1 MITNKKA
8 IKKLALEIANE
19 YDLGEEKTRVSKD
32 FLEQVEK
39 ITYIVTRQLVRGNIG
54 KAMTLTSTNWG
65 DKLIKDG
72 ARVSDSEV

>member
-1 MITNKKA
+1 MITNRKA

-39 ITYIVTRQLVRGNIG
+39 ITYIVTRQLVRGNSG
-54 KAMTLTSTNWG
+54 GAMTLTSTNWG
-65 DKLIKDG
+65 DKLIEDG
-72 ARVSDSEV
+72 SRVSDSEV